1 MNDQDEARTTQ
12 VAQLLN
18 DMTQQQREELMWR
31 LSELAPDLAAAIRE
45 ALFTFNDLVYISDR
59 GIQKLL
65 RETDRRDLTRALK
78 RTQDEV
84 KEKLLSNLSRRASQ
98 MLIEEVEAL
107 GPTRMSE
114 VKEAQANIA
123 RLALSLHD
131 SGELTIV
138 RPGSDDP
145 LV

>member
-1 MNDQDEARTTQ
+1 MADDPIRRQKALAVFPLWERYEQ
-12 VAQLLN
+12 SVASYLVV
-18 DMTQQQREELMWR
+18 
-31 LSELAPDLAAAIRE
+31 PDLAAAIRE

>member
-1 MNDQDEARTTQ
+1 MNDQDEARTSQ
-12 VAQLLN
+12 VAQVLN
-18 DMTQQQREELMWR
+18 NMNQQQRDELMGR

-65 RETDRRDLTRALK
+65 REVDRIDLTRALK
-78 RTQDEV
+78 RAQDEV
-84 KEKLLSNLSRRASQ
+84 KDKILNNLSRRAGQ
-98 MLIEEVEAL
+98 MLIEEVDAL
-107 GPTRMSE
+107 GPTRLSE